1 MSGDPLPTDDTN
13 GVLRHTDEVQ
23 DEAYSGV
30 PSLRRLATLIID
42 AVDSLWVVATP
53 EADRK

>member
-1 MSGDPLPTDDTN
+1 MSGDPLPTDATN
-13 GVLRHTDEVQ
+13 GVLRHMDEVQ
-23 DEAYSGV
+23 EEACSGF

-42 AVDSLWVVATP
+42 AVDSLLVVATP